1 MAKNTSKASK
11 AKPPKKRV
19 ATSMDDLLSQSGG
32 SFTTKYERGDK
43 VEGTILEIT
52 PKSVTVDIGGKAEG
66 LIAESAYQE
75 SRGFI
80 KKLKVGDT
88 IKARIIVAETPEGY
102 AILSL
107 RDSSQGFVWDALSK
121 AEKEGKA
128 LSVSIKNA
136 TKSGLVVDVMGV
148 TGFIPSSYLG
158 KKVSK
163 EREKLVGTN
172 IKAVIIETDRSTK
185 KVVLSEKHVSEKEDV
200 EAEKQALEK
209 IKVGETYNGV
219 IRTITDFGCFVAI
232 PVVLG
237 KGKETEFEGLVHVS
251 EFSWDKVNKPSDVFS
266 VGDKVKV
273 KVISK
278 DNRRILLSIKQ
289 TKKDPWEEIGEKY
302 KPDQRLKGKIM
313 KVSDFGIFVQLEP
326 GIEGLIHITKVPP
339 GERLEVGHD
348 VEVYIEDVDV
358 RAKKISLGIVLKAK
372 PVGYK

>member
-1 MAKNTSKASK
+1 
-11 AKPPKKRV
+11 
-19 ATSMDDLLSQSGG
+19 MDDLLSQSGG
-32 SFTTKYERGDK
+32 TFTTKYERGDK

-88 IKARIIVAETPEGY
+88 IKAKIIVAETPEGY

-107 RDSSQGFVWDALSK
+107 RDSSQGFVWDALSE

-128 LSVSIKNA
+128 LSVTVKNA

-158 KKVSK
+158 KKASK
-163 EREKLVGTN
+163 ERDKLVGSS
-172 IKAVIIETDRSTK
+172 IKAVIIETDKNTK

-200 EAEKQALEK
+200 AAEKFALDK
-209 IKVGETYNGV
+209 IKVGEAYEGV
-219 IRTITDFGCFVAI
+219 IKTITDFGCFVAI
-232 PVVLG
+232 PVVVG
-237 KGKETEFEGLVHVS
+237 KDKETEFEGLVHVS
-251 EFSWDKVNKPSDVFS
+251 EFSWDKVNKPSDIYS

-278 DNRRILLSIKQ
+278 DDRRILLSIKQ

-302 KPDQRLKGKIM
+302 KPDQKLKGKIM
-313 KVSDFGIFVQLEP
+313 KVSDFGVFVQLEP

-339 GERLEVGHD
+339 GVKLEVGKD
-348 VEVYIEDVDV
+348 VEVYIEDVDIKD
-358 RAKKISLGIVLKAK
+358 KKISLGIVLMAK